1 MRAPFL
7 LAFYQRRK
15 PPIQLIK
22 ILNGE
27 LISPK
32 SLSKKSTIC
41 SKKDVSATSVTV
53 SAASA
58 EDVTQKTTQN
68 IIMAITTANVFFIFL
83 NLSFLYIDVFYQY
96 QIQPKRRI
104 LMIHCHGVYFTVTS
118 QVSVTVLPYLSV
130 TVHVTVADPLP

>member
-1 MRAPFL
+1 MRAPFCF
-7 LAFYQRRK
+7 AFYQRSK
-15 PPIQLIK
+15 PSIQIMK
-22 ILNGE
+22 SLNGE

-41 SKKDVSATSVTV
+41 SKKDTSATSVTV

-58 EDVTQKTTQN
+58 DDVTQKITQN
-68 IIMAITTANVFFIFL
+68 IITAITTANIFFILL
-83 NLSFLYIDVFYQY
+83 NLSFLYINVFYQY

-104 LMIHCHGVYFTVTS
+104 TMIHCHGVYFTVTS
-118 QVSVTVLPYLSV
+118 QVSVTVLPYSSV